1 MRNLLVGL
9 VAGAV
14 LGALVGLLG
23 GLLAVTT
30 IFHHQPAGPAQVSG
44 SRGELLGRGSFQHVE
59 PTDPL
64 HYGVGG
70 VQVYTDRVQLDDAF
84 EVGPGPKYRVYLAPD
99 AEITTDTRVE
109 ETMFVD
115 LGPLAAFSGSQA
127 YPVPRGVDPRLYGSV
142 VIWSEHFNRLI
153 SPAPIEL
160 LVPAP

>member
-23 GLLAVTT
+23 GLLAVAT
-30 IFHHQPAGPAQVSG
+30 IFPQTAATSVAVSG
-44 SRGELLGRGSFQHVE
+44 SPGELIGRGSFQHVE

-64 HYGVGG
+64 HYGMGG
-70 VQVYTDRVQLDDAF
+70 VLVYTDRVRLDEEF

-99 AEITTDTRVE
+99 EDITPNTRVE
-109 ETMFVD
+109 ESLFID
-115 LGPLAAFSGSQA
+115 LGALAAFSGSQD
-127 YPVPRGVDPRLYGSV
+127 YPIPRGVDPRLYGSV

-153 SPAPIEL
+153 APARIEPL
-160 LVPAP
+160 ATAH